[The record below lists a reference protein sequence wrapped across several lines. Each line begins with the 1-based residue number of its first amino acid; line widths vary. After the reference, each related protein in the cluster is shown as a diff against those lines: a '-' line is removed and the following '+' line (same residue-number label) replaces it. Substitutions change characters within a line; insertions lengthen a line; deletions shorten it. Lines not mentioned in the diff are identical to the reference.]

1 MAEWEMTFIDNAPPD
16 IKKPEQTS
24 DNSLPTPSKDISKD
38 MDINIYKDIIGGYR
52 GLVMG
57 AIGALVRVW
66 REYNT
71 VASYSVNDLFA
82 HNEDGSIYKLWIL
95 VPWWGE
101 VGFQLREVTVIL
113 YPKILTKKVKHNLRK
128 AAAKLNYPDRRRIH
142 STTTIILCRQKRE
155 TRPSPGS
162 GVFIIEHNK
171 EEGYRFFK
179 WLAVSLENL
188 VEGIVAGLGPNIFR
202 STQRVVE
209 FDQLFIAELRDLE
222 NKEIEKLNE
231 SGKETKKSTILGVG
245 DGSA

>member
-1 MAEWEMTFIDNAPPD
+1 MTVN
-16 IKKPEQTS
+16 KTLS
-24 DNSLPTPSKDISKD
+24 SLSNDISKD

-52 GLVMG
+52 GLVIA

-71 VASYSVNDLFA
+71 VPYYTENDLYSYSAD
-82 HNEDGSIYKLWIL
+82 ESIYKLWIL
-95 VPWWGE
+95 VPWYGE
-101 VGFQLREVTVIL
+101 VGFQLREVTIIL
-113 YPKILTKKVKHNLRK
+113 YPKILTKKVKHSLLT

-162 GVFIIEHNK
+162 GVFIIEHSRD
-171 EEGYRFFK
+171 EGYRFFK

-245 DGSA
+245 DGPA